1 MIGISASYGWKRSAT
16 GQLAKNLAQF
26 EERSD
31 KKNSNIIIETLII
44 YCNAV
49 LEFFNKL

>member
-1 MIGISASYGWKRSAT
+1 MPT
-16 GQLAKNLAQF
+16 TNQLAKNLAQF

-31 KKNSNIIIETLII
+31 KKNSNIIIETLIT